1 MVPLKY
7 ASNFWRSLDLSFL
20 NCEIEFD
27 LSWSKDFVTS
37 QISKTDPVTANAP
50 DSTKTALSTTRI
62 SLQITDTKIYVR
74 GVTFLAHLKQGLKG
88 AISSNKYRSEITTQP
103 KKNNLDFMNDP
114 RFRNIDEL
122 FALSFKSGKMFQHE
136 IILKSVTSH

>member
-1 MVPLKY
+1 MLLNNAAGDYKLDNNSTKTSKFFKYKTNIIGKTSLINNTLHIKVVVPLKY

-74 GVTFLAHLKQGLKG
+74 GVTFLAHLKQGIKG
-88 AISSNKYRSEITTQP
+88 SNIFE
-103 KKNNLDFMNDP
+103 
-114 RFRNIDEL
+114 
-122 FALSFKSGKMFQHE
+122 
-136 IILKSVTSH
+136 